1 MSRRNRH
8 KKGELEPL
16 GGFVGV
22 PYDVF
27 NSKDYKG
34 LSVEAKAL
42 LLEVIG
48 QYRGDNNG
56 DLTPSFY
63 VVGAALKWGKPRH
76 TKAVTELRATKLI
89 QVTREGQRGSNGVN
103 ELWALSWFALNYH
116 PKMDV
121 LPKDYKRFWY
131 RDLPPINPN
140 AGQERKLKEFVTK
153 TVKQH
158 PLYNNS

>member
-1 MSRRNRH
+1 MSKRYRY
-8 KKGELEPL
+8 KKGELEAL

-27 NSKDYKG
+27 SSKDFKG

-42 LLEVIG
+42 LFEVVG

-76 TKAVTELRATKLI
+76 TKAVAELRASRLI
-89 QVTREGQRGSNGVN
+89 QVTREGQRGSSGIT
-103 ELWALSWFALNYH
+103 ELWALSWFGLDYDR
-116 PKMDV
+116 KLDIS
-121 LPKDYKRFWY
+121 PKDFKRFWY
-131 RDLPPINPN
+131 RDLPKVNPN
-140 AGQERKLKEFVTK
+140 AAQDAKALRLVEVSLKAAGR
-153 TVKQH
+153 
-158 PLYNNS
+158 LS